1 MKQFCYNKILIAV
14 IILGLIASLAIDVQ
28 RYQVEQANKSI
39 ELIMDYEDLVALAE
53 KEGLPPEK
61 VLAQAKEAG
70 ITSLAVYQ
78 TTIKKQ
84 NQRIPT

>member
-39 ELIMDYEDLVALAE
+39 ELIMDYGRKGRLA
-53 KEGLPPEK
+53 
-61 VLAQAKEAG
+61 
-70 ITSLAVYQ
+70 S
-78 TTIKKQ
+78 
-84 NQRIPT
+84 